1 MTDKL
6 DVIVLKAARYIL
18 ELSECTESSYS
29 LVEAVTVVYALTKVI
44 YQPDCK
50 LRGGGRSSSGAG
62 FVLPLQIFA
71 PAKRMCHHENFED
84 RAERIILNLIFGAFV
99 GIILYLCHR

>member
-1 MTDKL
+1 MDKL

-50 LRGGGRSSSGAG
+50 LRGQVFFGSG
-62 FVLPLQIFA
+62 VRA
-71 PAKRMCHHENFED
+71 PAANF
-84 RAERIILNLIFGAFV
+84 RSR
-99 GIILYLCHR
+99 

>member
-1 MTDKL
+1 MYKL

-29 LVEAVTVVYALTKVI
+29 LVEAVT
-44 YQPDCK
+44 CG
-50 LRGGGRSSSGAG
+50 LRVNQSNLPARLQTSGGGRSSSGVG

-84 RAERIILNLIFGAFV
+84 RAERIILNLMVGAFV
-99 GIILYLCHR
+99 GIILHLCHR

>member
-1 MTDKL
+1 LTDKL

-50 LRGGGRSSSGAG
+50 LRGGGQVFFGSGVRAPRCE
-62 FVLPLQIFA
+62 FPLTIRECA
-71 PAKRMCHHENFED
+71 IMKIL
-84 RAERIILNLIFGAFV
+84 RIGL
-99 GIILYLCHR
+99 RE

>member
-1 MTDKL
+1 MDKL

-50 LRGGGRSSSGAG
+50 LRGAG
-62 FVLPLQIFA
+62 LLWERGSCSRCKFSLPLRECAIM
-71 PAKRMCHHENFED
+71 KIL
-84 RAERIILNLIFGAFV
+84 RIGLGE
-99 GIILYLCHR
+99 

>member
-1 MTDKL
+1 MPDKL
-6 DVIVLKAARYIL
+6 DVIVLKAAQYIL

-50 LRGGGRSSSGAG
+50 LRGAG
-62 FVLPLQIFA
+62 LLRERGSCSPLRISA
-71 PAKRMCHHENFED
+71 HYKRMRHHENFED
-84 RAERIILNLIFGAFV
+84 RAERII
-99 GIILYLCHR
+99 

>member
-1 MTDKL
+1 MLFIFFSRSSDCGL
-6 DVIVLKAARYIL
+6 RVNQSNLPARL
-18 ELSECTESSYS
+18 QTSGG
-29 LVEAVTVVYALTKVI
+29 
-44 YQPDCK
+44 
-50 LRGGGRSSSGAG
+50 GGGRSSLGVG

-84 RAERIILNLIFGAFV
+84 RAGRIILNLMFGAFV